1 MKKNKDSKGS
11 QTQEDS
17 NQDSNNNSS
26 TDSNQEFE
34 NESNW
39 SESVNDLDTDS
50 GFKDETDSLE
60 SKSDTEGDDIDKDA
74 HALNTNLAENCE
86 KVCCKYLQQKDNECS
101 KKLTNFR
108 RATVQTRKAEG

>member
-1 MKKNKDSKGS
+1 MPLP
-11 QTQEDS
+11 QENSNPDS
-17 NQDSNNNSS
+17 NS
-26 TDSNQEFE
+26 TTDNQEFE

-74 HALNTNLAENCE
+74 LNPNLAGNCE
-86 KVCCKYLQQKDNECS
+86 KVCCKISTTKKIMNVS

-108 RATVQTRKAEG
+108 RVTV